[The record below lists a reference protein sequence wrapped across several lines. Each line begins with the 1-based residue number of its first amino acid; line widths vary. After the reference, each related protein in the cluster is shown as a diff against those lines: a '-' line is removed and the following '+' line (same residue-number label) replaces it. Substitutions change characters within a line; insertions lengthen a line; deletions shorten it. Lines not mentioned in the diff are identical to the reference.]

1 MALTQYMTFSI
12 IDYDYGMAI
21 KYLSDELQRVNSL
34 HFILFMKNQ
43 FLLLS
48 LLPLHSDM
56 SKNPNLTK
64 NSPVTPASSEPPAA
78 PGPRQHHRKNQ
89 QKKKKNNRF

>member
-1 MALTQYMTFSI
+1 MLVLNAASLFS
-12 IDYDYGMAI
+12 
-21 KYLSDELQRVNSL
+21 KF
-34 HFILFMKNQ
+34 HFIHENQ
-43 FLLLS
+43 FLLVS
-48 LLPLHSDM
+48 IYFHSDM

-64 NSPVTPASSEPPAA
+64 NSPVTPAAPEPPAA